1 MIQAGTRS
9 PNTYSSQITH
19 TAIFSVGAL
28 LFAIFA
34 FSSSFQ
40 EADFE
45 IDAKSGAPRTIEFLE
60 FPVRRRFVQKVYSM
74 VTLQLCLTSMIVVLM
89 MRTKQRLDNYLARIV
104 GISSVVAV
112 FLLAT
117 MPHVYPLNGILF
129 VFYTCASGILVGNYC
144 VQYQER
150 QGANTVLRAF
160 VMTMVIFISLT
171 IFTMF
176 STTDFAF
183 LGPFL
188 FVGLMVLIMESLCMG
203 FYGGKWT
210 PVWFGA
216 LLFSGYI
223 IYDTNQIVR
232 RYHPR
237 DWLRASLD
245 LYLDVLNLFL
255 EILKLMAKEKTD

>member
-34 FSSSFQ
+34 FSSSFR
-40 EADFE
+40 EPDFE
-45 IDAKSGAPRTIEFLE
+45 IDAKANTPRTIDFLE

-89 MRTKQRLDNYLARIV
+89 MRTKQRLDSLARIS
-104 GISSVVAV
+104 GISSLVAII
-112 FLLAT
+112 LLAF
-117 MPHVYPLNGILF
+117 MSHVYPLNGILF
-129 VFYTCASGILVGNYC
+129 VFFTCATGITVGNIC
-144 VQYQER
+144 VKYQER
-150 QGANTVLRAF
+150 QGVNMVLRAF
-160 VMTMVIFISLT
+160 MMTMVIFISLT
-171 IFTMF
+171 MFTMF

-188 FVGLMVLIMESLCMG
+188 FTGLMILIMECLCTG

-216 LLFSGYI
+216 LLFSAYI

-245 LYLDVLNLFL
+245 LYLDVINLFL
-255 EILKLMAKEKTD
+255 EILKILAKEKTD